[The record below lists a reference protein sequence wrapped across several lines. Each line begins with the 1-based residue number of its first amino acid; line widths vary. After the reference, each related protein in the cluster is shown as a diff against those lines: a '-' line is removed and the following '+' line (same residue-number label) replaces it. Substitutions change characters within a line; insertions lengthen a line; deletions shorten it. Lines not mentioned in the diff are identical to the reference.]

1 MKRTQGEGKKK
12 KVHKASSFF
21 KTEKTLT
28 DMKVLYNCIFTAL
41 IIALFFR
48 KQQKRKSR
56 ESFSLPSEHG
66 KIGFCTCLERKSVL
80 QVNHGLF
87 DLHQQKLYGS

>member
-1 MKRTQGEGKKK
+1 MKRTRGEGKKK
-12 KVHKASSFF
+12 VHKSIISLLF

-28 DMKVLYNCIFTAL
+28 DMKFFFYNCIFTVYNCIVFL
-41 IIALFFR
+41 
-48 KQQKRKSR
+48 
-56 ESFSLPSEHG
+56 ESNKKENPEKVFSSAEPG

-87 DLHQQKLYGS
+87 DLHQQKL